1 MEIDFYQD
9 YKNLPVPELVKVARS
24 PWDYLPEAVAAA
36 DRVLRERGISM
47 EEIAAEEWNLAQKEM
62 SDALARRRFGD
73 YFDWV
78 KELLPSTVGEGPATR
93 PWIFIFLLG
102 YAIFYVCNIYLII
115 KTTVIFARCETCH
128 DTGYIEFADFLEF
141 AYLTVT
147 LLLLLKQKPL
157 GWALVLIQAVS
168 ISCTKLVALYGLYAH
183 HADLSPF
190 GTADILPLLISAA
203 VIIFLWRP
211 FALEFFNVRKKY
223 GNIALLVA
231 ILIMLLQAF
240 LGAMAS

>member
-24 PWDYLPEAVAAA
+24 PWDYLPEAVTAAQL
-36 DRVLRERGISM
+36 VLKERGITA

-62 SDALARRRFGD
+62 SDALAKRRFGD

-78 KELLPSTVGEGPATR
+78 RELLPSSAGNDRMSR
-93 PWIFIFLLG
+93 PWIYVFLLG
-102 YAIFYVCNIYLII
+102 YALFYVCNIYLII
-115 KTTVIFARCETCH
+115 RTVVYFARCEACH
-128 DTGYIEFADFLEF
+128 DTGFLELSSFLEF
-141 AYLTVT
+141 AYLTAT
-147 LLLLLKQKPL
+147 LFLLLKQKPL

-168 ISCTKLVALYGLYAH
+168 ISCTKLVGLFGLYAH
-183 HADLSPF
+183 HADLLLYAVAF
-190 GTADILPLLISAA
+190 ILPLLIGAA

-211 FALEFFNVRKKY
+211 FAIEFFNVSRKY

-231 ILIMLLQAF
+231 ILLVFLLAF
-240 LGAMAS
+240 LKTRAS